1 MPAQLVAL
9 RDGPNILIDKPILL
23 IGRHPECDIQ
33 IDSRKISRRHCVIAQ
48 INDYLFVRD
57 LDSTN
62 GIRINGARVT
72 EGRLNPGDEL
82 TLGHHVFRV
91 QAEAGLLRS
100 PPPLPR
106 AEDVVPQLAVPE
118 LADDDLEEADEPIPL
133 IDRARPL
140 PPLPQRRTELRED
153 SDPIA

>member
-1 MPAQLVAL
+1 MPALLVAL

-48 INDYLFVRD
+48 INDYLVVRD

-62 GIRINGARVT
+62 GIRINGAKVT

-91 QAEAGLLRS
+91 QAEADALRS
-100 PPPLPR
+100 APPPPR
-106 AEDVVPQLAVPE
+106 AQDLDVPE
-118 LADDDLEEADEPIPL
+118 PADDDLEEADDPIPL
-133 IDRARPL
+133 IDRSRPL
-140 PPLPQRRTELRED
+140 PPRLQRRTKFRED
-153 SDPIA
+153 SDPIS